1 MMLMRPAH
9 TANGQLPHLCSDKR
23 LIAYVAEIKCLYI
36 YRCIKGRQLPRRF
49 GAVGAAK
56 AGFSGFR
63 RSQTA
68 KSLILGGLLFEVVEY
83 SRKITQIA
91 V

>member
-1 MMLMRPAH
+1 
-9 TANGQLPHLCSDKR
+9 
-23 LIAYVAEIKCLYI
+23 
-36 YRCIKGRQLPRRF
+36 
-49 GAVGAAK
+49 VGAAK

-68 KSLILGGLLFEVVEY
+68 KSLILGGLLFGVVEY

>member
-1 MMLMRPAH
+1 MMLIRPAH
-9 TANGQLPHLCSDKR
+9 TADGQLPHPCSDKR

-36 YRCIKGRQLPRRF
+36 YRYIKGRQLPRPPR
-49 GAVGAAK
+49 AVDGAK

-68 KSLILGGLLFEVVEY
+68 KSLILGGLLFGVVEY